1 MILAEND
8 DKEEESRKKWS
19 DRALMNKY
27 GKITAIGIEEDK
39 NGSFIQ
45 KMRARCLLPPPL
57 IPPSRYGREEE
68 GWSQWRE
75 VGPQFSNPRIHQVE
89 LSSSTHLSSYCRD
102 DWGNLDSLAVTN
114 LDNGTQQV
122 FGDHKKKYDFI
133 SLRESPPLVQSSLAF
148 THLYGD
154 EYDYSVCFN
163 IE

>member
-1 MILAEND
+1 MILAEDD
-8 DKEEESRKKWS
+8 DKEEESRGKWS

-27 GKITAIGIEEDK
+27 GKITAIGIEEEKDG
-39 NGSFIQ
+39 NRIQ

-75 VGPQFSNPRIHQVE
+75 VIWNLNPNPRIHQVE
-89 LSSSTHLSSYCRD
+89 LSSSTHLSSYCD
-102 DWGNLDSLAVTN
+102 DDDGWLYSLAVTN

-122 FGDHKKKYDFI
+122 FGNHKKHF
-133 SLRESPPLVQSSLAF
+133 SLRESPPLVQSSLAY
-148 THLYGD
+148 THLYGS
-154 EYDYSVCFN
+154 EYPISVCFN